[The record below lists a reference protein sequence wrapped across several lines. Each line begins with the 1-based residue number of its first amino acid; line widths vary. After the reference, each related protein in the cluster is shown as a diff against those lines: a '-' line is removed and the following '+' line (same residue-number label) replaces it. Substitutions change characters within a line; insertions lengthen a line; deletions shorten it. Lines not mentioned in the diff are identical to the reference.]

1 MDTLP
6 FLGIIYLGVKVMSQ
20 TQLSAKYNAKA
31 YEEIKVRVKKGEK
44 EKIKAHAQKQGESVN
59 GYINRS
65 MKNQMESDNNENN

>member
-1 MDTLP
+1 MDTLH
-6 FLGIIYLGVKVMSQ
+6 FLGIIYLGVKIMSQ
-20 TQLSAKYNAKA
+20 TQASAKYNAKA

-59 GYINRS
+59 GFINRS

>member
-6 FLGIIYLGVKVMSQ
+6 FLGIIYLGVKIMSQ
-20 TQLSAKYNAKA
+20 TQASAKYNAKA

-59 GYINRS
+59 GFINRS

>member
-59 GYINRS
+59 GFINRS